1 MEKHP
6 PSEFFPDD
14 QDSKRPG
21 KRPIVIVGIVLIA
34 VVALA
39 AWVLSRPP
47 APGPQNTASHADGQA
62 NSQSGSGGQPNGQSG
77 GQAGGQAA
85 QPGQPDPASLP
96 LAERVELVTLQRADL
111 DEMMEAPAHTIAW
124 AVNFLGFRPPDL
136 DPDAPWD
143 PPSPERVL
151 AMDDPGPAPTSF
163 VRNIPVPGSD
173 YTVDES
179 IDLVLD
185 DDGETTIGVRYTR
198 FTNAP
203 VENAQMFLDLPE

>member
-1 MEKHP
+1 MEKNP

-34 VVALA
+34 VVALV

-47 APGPQNTASHADGQA
+47 APGPQNTVAQADGQA
-62 NSQSGSGGQPNGQSG
+62 SSQSD
-77 GQAGGQAA
+77 GQAQQA
-85 QPGQPDPASLP
+85 GQPDPASLP

-111 DEMMEAPAHTIAW
+111 DEMMEAPAHIIAW
-124 AVNFLGFRPPDL
+124 AVNFQGFRPPDL